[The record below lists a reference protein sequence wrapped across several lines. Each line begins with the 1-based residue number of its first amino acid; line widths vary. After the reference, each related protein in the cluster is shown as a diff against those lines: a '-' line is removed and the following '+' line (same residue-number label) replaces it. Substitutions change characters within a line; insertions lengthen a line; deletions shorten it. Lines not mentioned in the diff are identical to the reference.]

1 MPSTNYALFSE
12 ASTTNLVNLN
22 RPLGDGS
29 HPIIGGSNAPDVSVK
44 WVNLLRDPSRAAD
57 SNNAI
62 IGRYAFWVD
71 SEGAKINVNTADG
84 TAKYTTNSLGIGSP
98 SEVSLQV
105 LAGTNGQLSL
115 SNAQSI
121 VQIARTSNFQS
132 PREIL
137 RASGVTPDVYT
148 NNVFSL
154 TAYSRSPELNVFGQ
168 PKMALLPLLGTAFVY
183 DSGNVPAT
191 NMVINGITLR
201 PGDEIYPTSSQLTN
215 YSMRNPITGNSNN
228 VPWPLAFRAEATQSL
243 GRIQEYRQFTWMSVG
258 TNYCYING
266 ALLANYL
273 AGTNAAGRPIA
284 WPAFPGTSAT
294 NFQQKYS
301 KRQIDSIVAQIVSLG
316 SKLISS
322 DYPHPSSSDYPS
334 SMRIS
339 DGGGD
344 SQLNLYLEQ
353 QGCRYN
359 NAPYLFPGWL
369 SGEFVSGMGR
379 SVKLSGL
386 KMKVSASGSQGTL
399 GDTNDPYIPPEAK
412 MDIWLEWWLPSG
424 YLGGNIITNNPVMLI
439 GHRSINRGALNRE
452 DITPEVPKP
461 APLPKDP
468 SGPSYWANQ
477 LLTNDQGIDF
487 ACNPDTDPNPPY
499 DPNFADPD
507 TTLAPLHHAPYAQYP
522 PYPAA
527 PNYYVGQGG
536 PVDAG
541 VSTGF
546 RTPLRVSRPV
556 WNIEFEPGEIRTIG
570 SYYWEGM
577 PMRMSAAGS
586 TLNIGGGIAVRSEL
600 VAGHYSDPDP
610 VPLEAIRGAGGPSVG
625 ATDLDTGEPLTG
637 SANWQMTTITG
648 ETLRQRVI
656 KSVIP
661 LSLSVNVPPHGDASV
676 ANSVEILVA
685 PEDPLVNKFPGDWQA
700 RPLTSIQA
708 PPPVD
713 ERLKGD
719 AGEEYTS
726 YIQSTAAWSSGAN
739 FDADSYWLPRMDVG
753 VSRLSDIPNRTE
765 IPRSARMPNIGY
777 LAVCPHWNHPGR
789 RIRAL

>member
-1 MPSTNYALFSE
+1 MKPIKRKPFSKRLGSALVMTLVIIVLITVVTVGYLASVMLETKTAGSALDQERAYGVAMIGVHEAMSRVRDALGPWDDPYKNFAVTNPPFYWSVSPGRLTRWAYTSLPSTNYALFSE

-62 IGRYAFWVD
+62 VGRYAFWVD

-243 GRIQEYRQFTWMSVG
+243 GRIQEYRQFGWMSVG

-273 AGTNAAGRPIA
+273 AGTNAAGRPIS

-322 DYPHPSSSDYPS
+322 DYPHPFSSDYPS
-334 SMRIS
+334 GMRIS

-344 SQLNLYLEQ
+344 TQLNLYLEQ

-359 NAPYLFPGWL
+359 NAPFVFPGWL

-386 KMKVSASGSQGTL
+386 KMKVSAFGSQGTS
-399 GDTNDPYIPPEAK
+399 GDTNIYIPPKAK

-424 YLGGNIITNNPVMLI
+424 YLGGNVISNNPVMAY
-439 GHRSINRGALNRE
+439 R
-452 DITPEVPKP
+452 
-461 APLPKDP
+461 
-468 SGPSYWANQ
+468 
-477 LLTNDQGIDF
+477 
-487 ACNPDTDPNPPY
+487 
-499 DPNFADPD
+499 
-507 TTLAPLHHAPYAQYP
+507 
-522 PYPAA
+522 
-527 PNYYVGQGG
+527 
-536 PVDAG
+536 
-541 VSTGF
+541 
-546 RTPLRVSRPV
+546 
-556 WNIEFEPGEIRTIG
+556 
-570 SYYWEGM
+570 
-577 PMRMSAAGS
+577 
-586 TLNIGGGIAVRSEL
+586 
-600 VAGHYSDPDP
+600 
-610 VPLEAIRGAGGPSVG
+610 
-625 ATDLDTGEPLTG
+625 
-637 SANWQMTTITG
+637 
-648 ETLRQRVI
+648 
-656 KSVIP
+656 
-661 LSLSVNVPPHGDASV
+661 ASQ
-676 ANSVEILVA
+676 
-685 PEDPLVNKFPGDWQA
+685 P
-700 RPLTSIQA
+700 
-708 PPPVD
+708 
-713 ERLKGD
+713 
-719 AGEEYTS
+719 
-726 YIQSTAAWSSGAN
+726 
-739 FDADSYWLPRMDVG
+739 
-753 VSRLSDIPNRTE
+753 
-765 IPRSARMPNIGY
+765 
-777 LAVCPHWNHPGR
+777 
-789 RIRAL
+789 